1 MNFDLI
7 IHGGEVIDPARNLR
21 QRCDVGI
28 ADGKIAAVEPGL
40 PTEYAHTWI
49 DASGKI
55 VTPGL
60 IDMHVHAFV
69 GTDLGLDMDAI
80 GPVSGV
86 TTMVDTGSAGAH
98 TFEAF
103 RRFVV
108 AQSTT
113 RLLPFLNISTIGII
127 SMMLAGELENIRYC
141 NVEAAVR
148 CVEQYPDLIRGIKV
162 RSSGNVLGSN
172 GIVPVELA
180 RAAAER
186 VGLPLM
192 VHIGP
197 TPPDL
202 KDILARMRPG
212 DILTHCSTGFA
223 QRLIDDHGAI
233 KPEAL
238 EARARGVI
246 MDIGHGMGSFSFET
260 AHVLLANGFKPDTI
274 STDLHAYSW
283 PNPVSDLPA
292 TLSKF
297 LLLGLNLEE
306 ALAACTSRPAHILG
320 LEQEL
325 GSLRPGY
332 RADVAVFELEPGR
345 FDYVDSYGKHM
356 TGSQRLVNRV
366 TIKDGQVWA
375 LDPVRSRRA
384 TD

>member
-1 MNFDLI
+1 MHFDLI

-21 QRCDVGI
+21 GRYDVGI
-28 ADGKIAAVEPGL
+28 VDGKIAAVEPAL
-40 PTEYAHTWI
+40 PTDNTQTLI

-80 GPVSGV
+80 GPTSGT

-108 AQSTT
+108 SRATT
-113 RLLPFLNISTIGII
+113 RLLPFLNISSIGII
-127 SMMLAGELENIRYC
+127 SMLLAGELENIRYC
-141 NVEAAVR
+141 NVEEAVR
-148 CVEQYPDLIRGIKV
+148 CVEKYPGLIQGIKV
-162 RSSGNVLGSN
+162 RSSGNVVGDN
-172 GIVPVELA
+172 GIIPVELA

-186 VGLPLM
+186 VGLPMM

-223 QRLIDDHGAI
+223 QRLVDDHGKV

-260 AHVLLANGFKPDTI
+260 AQILLANGFKPDTI

-283 PNPVSDLPA
+283 PHPVSDLPT

-297 LLLGLNLEE
+297 LLLGLSLDEVI
-306 ALAACTSRPAHILG
+306 AASTMRPAQILG
-320 LEQEL
+320 LDQEL
-325 GSLRPGY
+325 GSLCPGY
-332 RADVAVFELEPGR
+332 RADVAVFEVQQGR
-345 FDYVDSYGKHM
+345 FELIDSYGSRM
-356 TGSQRLVNRV
+356 TGAQRLANMA
-366 TIKDGQVWA
+366 TIKDGKVWM
-375 LDPVRSRRA
+375 
-384 TD
+384 